1 MIAVTGVT
9 GKLGRQVI
17 MKLLSFYPAE
27 KIVGLARNPQD
38 AGDLIELGVQI
49 KQADYDKPETV
60 LAALSGIEKLLLI
73 SAVIPSERLRQH
85 QAVIDAA
92 RQAGVR
98 LIAYT
103 SQLRADTSALSLAK
117 SHRETESYIKQSGI
131 AYTILR
137 NGWYIENHT
146 DNLNKALQ
154 HGVILGSSGE
164 GRFSSA
170 SREDYAEAAAVV
182 LSEDGHSGK
191 VYELA
196 GSNAYSMPELADELS
211 ELCGKKIDYLNLSYY
226 DLKQVLLSVHI
237 PEMIA
242 DVVIEADKLSQE
254 GELYSDSNDL
264 SILIGRKTVSV
275 HQAIINEMSKI
286 QAHLTEV

>member
-1 MIAVTGVT
+1 MIAVTGAN
-9 GKLGRQVI
+9 GKLGKQVI

-38 AGDLIELGVQI
+38 AGDLIKLGVQI

-60 LAALSGIEKLLLI
+60 SAALFGIKKLLLI
-73 SAVIPSERLRQH
+73 SAVIPSERFRQH
-85 QAVIDAA
+85 KSVIDAA
-92 RQAGVR
+92 RQAGVS

-103 SQLRADTSALSLAK
+103 SQLRADTSAFSLAK
-117 SHRETESYIKQSGI
+117 SHRETERYIKQSGMV
-131 AYTILR
+131 YTILR

-146 DNLNKALQ
+146 ENLNKALQ
-154 HGVILGSSGE
+154 HGVLLGSSGK

-170 SREDYAEAAAVV
+170 TRGDYAEAAAVV
-182 LSEDGHSGK
+182 LTQAGHSGK

-196 GSNAYSMPELADELS
+196 GSDSYSMPELASQLS
-211 ELCGKKIDYLNLSYY
+211 ELSGKKIDYLNLSYY
-226 DLKQVLLSVHI
+226 DLKQVLLSVNI

-254 GELYSDSNDL
+254 GELFSDSNDL
-264 SILIGRKTVSV
+264 SILLGRKTLSIQQV
-275 HQAIINEMSKI
+275 IINEIK
-286 QAHLTEV
+286 QRQE

>member
-1 MIAVTGVT
+1 MIAVTGAN
-9 GKLGRQVI
+9 GKLGKQVI

-38 AGDLIELGVQI
+38 AGDLIKLGVQI

-60 LAALSGIEKLLLI
+60 SAALFGIKKLLLI
-73 SAVIPSERLRQH
+73 SAVIPSERFRQH
-85 QAVIDAA
+85 KSVIDAA
-92 RQAGVR
+92 RQAGVS

-103 SQLRADTSALSLAK
+103 SQLRADTSAFSLAK
-117 SHRETESYIKQSGI
+117 SHRETESYIKQSGMV
-131 AYTILR
+131 YTILR

-146 DNLNKALQ
+146 ENLNKALQ
-154 HGVILGSSGE
+154 HGVLLGSSGK

-170 SREDYAEAAAVV
+170 TRGDYAEAAAVV
-182 LSEDGHSGK
+182 LTQAGHSGK

-196 GSNAYSMPELADELS
+196 GSDSYSMPELASQLS
-211 ELCGKKIDYLNLSYY
+211 ELSGKKIDYLNLSYY
-226 DLKQVLLSVHI
+226 DLKQVLLSVNI

-254 GELYSDSNDL
+254 GELFSDSNDL
-264 SILIGRKTVSV
+264 SILLGRKTLSIQQV
-275 HQAIINEMSKI
+275 IINEIK
-286 QAHLTEV
+286 QKRPD

>member
-1 MIAVTGVT
+1 MIAVTGAN
-9 GKLGRQVI
+9 GKLGKQVI

-38 AGDLIELGVQI
+38 AGDLIKLGVQI

-60 LAALSGIEKLLLI
+60 SAALFGIKKLLLI
-73 SAVIPSERLRQH
+73 SAVIPSERFRQH
-85 QAVIDAA
+85 KSVIDAA
-92 RQAGVR
+92 RQAGVS

-103 SQLRADTSALSLAK
+103 SQLRADTSAFSLAK
-117 SHRETESYIKQSGI
+117 SHRETESYIKQSGMV
-131 AYTILR
+131 YTILR

-146 DNLNKALQ
+146 ENLNKALQ
-154 HGVILGSSGE
+154 HGVLLGSSGK

-170 SREDYAEAAAVV
+170 TRGDYAEAAAVV
-182 LSEDGHSGK
+182 LTQAGHSGK

-196 GSNAYSMPELADELS
+196 GSDSYSMPELASQLS
-211 ELCGKKIDYLNLSYY
+211 ELSGKKIDYLNLSYY
-226 DLKQVLLSVHI
+226 DLKQVLLSVNI

-254 GELYSDSNDL
+254 GELFSDSNDL
-264 SILIGRKTVSV
+264 SILLGRKTLSIQQV
-275 HQAIINEMSKI
+275 IINEIK
-286 QAHLTEV
+286 QRQE

>member
-1 MIAVTGVT
+1 MIAVTGAN
-9 GKLGRQVI
+9 GKLGKQVI

-38 AGDLIELGVQI
+38 AGDLIKLGVQI

-60 LAALSGIEKLLLI
+60 SAALFGIKKLLLI
-73 SAVIPSERLRQH
+73 SAVIPSERFRQH
-85 QAVIDAA
+85 KSVIDAA
-92 RQAGVR
+92 RQAGVS

-103 SQLRADTSALSLAK
+103 SQLRADTSAFSLAK
-117 SHRETESYIKQSGI
+117 SHRETESYIKQSGMV
-131 AYTILR
+131 YTILR

-146 DNLNKALQ
+146 ENLNKALQ
-154 HGVILGSSGE
+154 HGVLLGSSGK

-170 SREDYAEAAAVV
+170 TRGDYAEAAAVV
-182 LSEDGHSGK
+182 LTQAGHSGK

-196 GSNAYSMPELADELS
+196 GSDSYSMPELASQLS
-211 ELCGKKIDYLNLSYY
+211 ELSGKKIDYLNLSYY
-226 DLKQVLLSVHI
+226 DLKQVLLSVNI

-254 GELYSDSNDL
+254 GELFSDSNDL
-264 SILIGRKTVSV
+264 SILLGRKTLSIQQV
-275 HQAIINEMSKI
+275 IINGIKQRQE
-286 QAHLTEV
+286 